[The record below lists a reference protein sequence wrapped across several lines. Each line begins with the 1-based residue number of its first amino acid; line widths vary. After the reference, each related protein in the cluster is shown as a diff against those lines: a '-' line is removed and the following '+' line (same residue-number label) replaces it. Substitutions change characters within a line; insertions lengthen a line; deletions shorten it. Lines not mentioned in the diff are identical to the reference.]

1 VGALELEV
9 LRIEV
14 FEEIVAAAA
23 AVVAVVVGVAFQEGT
38 LGDMRSLQEETCVV
52 GVDEIQ
58 LAPRNEEG
66 HIDNFRTVVHILVE
80 VVEDIDALEDIP
92 VIAVLLGEVLWPIEI
107 SKFLQSC
114 EEKKIKSAKLKY
126 RIRRKATEISTE
138 YF

>member
-1 VGALELEV
+1 MWALELEV
-9 LRIEV
+9 PRIEV
-14 FEEIVAAAA
+14 FEEIVA

-58 LAPRNEEG
+58 LVLRNEAA

-92 VIAVLLGEVLWPIEI
+92 AIAVLLGEVLWPIEI
-107 SKFLQSC
+107 SIFLQSC
-114 EEKKIKSAKLKY
+114 
-126 RIRRKATEISTE
+126 
-138 YF
+138 